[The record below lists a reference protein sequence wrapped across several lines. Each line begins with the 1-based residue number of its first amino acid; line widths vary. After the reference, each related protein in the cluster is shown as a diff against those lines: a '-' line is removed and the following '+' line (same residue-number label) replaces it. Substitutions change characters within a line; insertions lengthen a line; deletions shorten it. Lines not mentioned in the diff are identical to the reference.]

1 MQPDAPR
8 PTRSSGVPRRPAVP
22 GRPGAVPG
30 ASKSDA
36 AAKPKPTTAPKIS
49 KADAAKSTAAK
60 GAAPKGAVP
69 KGAVPRGNA
78 AKGTATTGSKASA
91 SKPAKGGAAS
101 AKATTSAKGSTSAS
115 ASKTSR
121 PARGGNGS
129 TRPPRARSK
138 ARSGGAASTD
148 RAGWLSG
155 IRFSGFSLI
164 MMGVLV
170 LAVVVLAP
178 TIAAFAQQ
186 RQQIAELRA
195 AVSAQEAEVQRL
207 RDGRER
213 WNDETFIMTQAR
225 ERLYY
230 VMPGEV
236 SYLVIDDRSE
246 AAKADATAAVS
257 AEVTESKGDWMRT
270 LLDSVMTAGLA
281 PAPTDPTDAP
291 VETPADAPVGAPAEG
306 SGR

>member
-1 MQPDAPR
+1 MHPDAPR
-8 PTRSSGVPRRPAVP
+8 PPRSSGDPRGGSKPASRQ
-22 GRPGAVPG
+22 GRAGT
-30 ASKSDA
+30 
-36 AAKPKPTTAPKIS
+36 AAKPATGGTTP
-49 KADAAKSTAAK
+49 
-60 GAAPKGAVP
+60 
-69 KGAVPRGNA
+69 
-78 AKGTATTGSKASA
+78 
-91 SKPAKGGAAS
+91 
-101 AKATTSAKGSTSAS
+101 
-115 ASKTSR
+115 
-121 PARGGNGS
+121 
-129 TRPPRARSK
+129 
-138 ARSGGAASTD
+138 TD
-148 RAGWLSG
+148 RSGWLSG

-195 AVSAQEAEVQRL
+195 AVSQQEEEVQRL
-207 RDGRER
+207 RDERER

-236 SYLVIDDRSE
+236 SYLVIDDRTE

-281 PAPTDPTDAP
+281 PAPTAP
-291 VETPADAPVGAPAEG
+291 AEVPAGAPVGMGE
-306 SGR
+306 R

>member
-1 MQPDAPR
+1 MHPDAPR
-8 PTRSSGVPRRPAVP
+8 PPRSSGSPRGGSKPAP
-22 GRPGAVPG
+22 
-30 ASKSDA
+30 SSTKSDPA
-36 AAKPKPTTAPKIS
+36 RAVRGSTSSRQAPSGRAAKPSI
-49 KADAAKSTAAK
+49 
-60 GAAPKGAVP
+60 G
-69 KGAVPRGNA
+69 
-78 AKGTATTGSKASA
+78 
-91 SKPAKGGAAS
+91 
-101 AKATTSAKGSTSAS
+101 GST
-115 ASKTSR
+115 
-121 PARGGNGS
+121 PAD
-129 TRPPRARSK
+129 RS
-138 ARSGGAASTD
+138 
-148 RAGWLSG
+148 GWLSG

-195 AVSAQEAEVQRL
+195 AVSQQEDEVQRL
-207 RDGRER
+207 RDERER

-236 SYLVIDDRSE
+236 SYLVIDDRTE

-281 PAPTDPTDAP
+281 PAPTAPAEVPAEVPT
-291 VETPADAPVGAPAEG
+291 GAPAGVGE
-306 SGR
+306 R

>member
-1 MQPDAPR
+1 MSPDAPR
-8 PTRSSGVPRRPAVP
+8 QPRSSSPKGTPRTPRAPGP
-22 GRPGAVPG
+22 GRPA
-30 ASKSDA
+30 ASPDGPA
-36 AAKPKPTTAPKIS
+36 AA
-49 KADAAKSTAAK
+49 
-60 GAAPKGAVP
+60 G
-69 KGAVPRGNA
+69 
-78 AKGTATTGSKASA
+78 
-91 SKPAKGGAAS
+91 
-101 AKATTSAKGSTSAS
+101 
-115 ASKTSR
+115 
-121 PARGGNGS
+121 
-129 TRPPRARSK
+129 
-138 ARSGGAASTD
+138 

-195 AVSAQEAEVQRL
+195 TVSAQEEEVQRL
-207 RDGRER
+207 RDERER
-213 WNDETFIMTQAR
+213 WNDETFIMTKAR

-246 AAKADATAAVS
+246 AAKADATAEVS
-257 AEVTESKGDWMRT
+257 ADVTEAKGDWMRT

-281 PAPTDPTDAP
+281 PAASPA
-291 VETPADAPVGAPAEG
+291 PADG
-306 SGR
+306 SGG

>member
-8 PTRSSGVPRRPAVP
+8 PPRGSGTPRRPAAKRA
-22 GRPGAVPG
+22 GG
-30 ASKSDA
+30 ASKKPAARPVAEAPGA
-36 AAKPKPTTAPKIS
+36 AA
-49 KADAAKSTAAK
+49 
-60 GAAPKGAVP
+60 V
-69 KGAVPRGNA
+69 
-78 AKGTATTGSKASA
+78 
-91 SKPAKGGAAS
+91 
-101 AKATTSAKGSTSAS
+101 
-115 ASKTSR
+115 
-121 PARGGNGS
+121 
-129 TRPPRARSK
+129 
-138 ARSGGAASTD
+138 

-195 AVSAQEAEVQRL
+195 AVSEQEDEVQRL
-207 RDGRER
+207 RDERER

-236 SYLVIDDRSE
+236 SYLVIDDRTE
-246 AAKADATAAVS
+246 AAKADAAAEVS

-281 PAPTDPTDAP
+281 PSPTA
-291 VETPADAPVGAPAEG
+291 PADVPVVAPADG
-306 SGR
+306 SDG